1 MKDAKS
7 IIADLIND
15 KKSDWVSSLS
25 RVRSCEIKADD
36 CWGKFFASAKNLIL
50 TGADFYSMIEQD
62 QTLTSFSLEQL
73 QKLNNKYHSE
83 LLPGADGY
91 EQCFANPDYAIA
103 TCGLKEGQILST
115 LYTHFRQYI
124 SLVRTDNYYEMN
136 AQNELF
142 LVLCEMWQSGTATCD
157 NILTVFRNSLVETM
171 KFSRLFAMWRRYSS
185 NFKVF
190 KNIIETSDFAD
201 ARYLYRTGLYV
212 RPETLEMA
220 KFMASYPENELK
232 EIAGQHVKA
241 YLLSFERKKQD
252 YRSKKT
258 ATVVYPMGMEKLAL
272 YTCQALEKAG
282 LSPLLEE
289 PRTRAAN
296 EQYIYD
302 TRFSN
307 ALYLDQ
313 SFAEKIIEHGI
324 DAQNN
329 VAELLNQHSGA
340 VVVWLF
346 GEMPFVP
353 EQKKSALTLNDD
365 QDLLQKKI
373 QGELTRNLYKHSPR
387 EQTSFSIISFPSTE
401 IGKDFKEIFKSTLE
415 LNSMDGERFAEIQQ
429 HMIDILDKSQYVHVK
444 GVKGNDTDIRVQLQK
459 INDPEKET
467 LFENCVADVNIP
479 VGEVFTSPKLKGTDG
494 VLHVADIYLWNLR
507 YYNLR
512 IEFKDGMITD
522 YSCSNF
528 ADKEESRKYVFDNL
542 LKPNKTLPIGE
553 FAIGTNTKAYRMAR
567 KYDIAHLLPILIIE
581 KMGPHFAI
589 GDTCYAHEEDSPHH
603 ALITNKLIIATGNEK
618 SDLRKTD
625 PSQAYTYTH
634 TDITLPYDM
643 LAEISAVMPD
653 GTRVPIIK
661 DGLFA
666 VPGTEELNEPLLAE

>member
-25 RVRSCEIKADD
+25 RIRSCEINTDD

-83 LLPGADGY
+83 LLPGANGY
-91 EQCFANPDYAIA
+91 EQCFANPDYAIS
-103 TCGLKEGQILST
+103 TCGLKDGQVLSA

-124 SLVRTDNYYEMN
+124 SLVRVGNYYEMN
-136 AQNELF
+136 AQNNLF
-142 LVLCEMWQSGTATCD
+142 LVLFEMWQNKTATCH
-157 NILTVFRNSLVETM
+157 NILTAFRNSLEETM
-171 KFSRLFAMWRRYSS
+171 EFGRLFAMWRGYST

-201 ARYLYRTGLYV
+201 VRYLYRTGLYV

-232 EIAGQHVKA
+232 EIAAQHVKA
-241 YLLSFERKKQD
+241 YLISFERKKMD

-258 ATVVYPMGMEKLAL
+258 ATVVYPMGMEKLAF
-272 YTCQALEKAG
+272 YSCQTLEEAG
-282 LSPLLEE
+282 LSPLLGE

-302 TRFSN
+302 TRFNN

-313 SFAEKIIEHGI
+313 SFAEKTIEHGI
-324 DAQNN
+324 GAQNA
-329 VAELLNQHSGA
+329 VSDLLSQHSGS

-346 GEMPFVP
+346 GEEPFEP
-353 EQKKSALTLNDD
+353 EQKKSALTHSAD

-373 QGELTRNLYKHSPR
+373 QSKLTTNLYRISPR

-429 HMIDILDKSQYVHVK
+429 YMIDILDKAQYVHVK
-444 GVKGNDTDIRVQLQK
+444 GVKGNDTDIKVQLQK

-467 LFENCVADVNIP
+467 LFENCIADVNIP

-542 LKPNKTLPIGE
+542 LKPHETLPIGE

-567 KYDIAHLLPILIIE
+567 KYDIGHLLPILITE

-589 GDTCYAHEEDSPHH
+589 GDTCYAHEEDSPHY

-653 GTRVPIIK
+653 GSKTPIIK

-666 VPGTEELNEPLLAE
+666 VPGTEELNEPLLSE